1 MSDAASVPKDRLP
14 RPPSDGHPGQRL
26 ERDNDGAPR
35 SRPWRAQSKPRRH
48 ADWLPLP
55 HGVRGVAGGAETTL
69 KSAPKRSH
77 RLEAHSAILE
87 SAHRSTPYGVPRCTS
102 PRATIDP
109 QSADRRAPCL
119 LSLWL
124 R

>member
-1 MSDAASVPKDRLP
+1 M
-14 RPPSDGHPGQRL
+14 
-26 ERDNDGAPR
+26 
-35 SRPWRAQSKPRRH
+35 
-48 ADWLPLP
+48 ADWLPLSRE
-55 HGVRGVAGGAETTL
+55 VRGVAGGAGTTL
-69 KSAPKRSH
+69 ESAPKRSH

-87 SAHRSTPYGVPRCTS
+87 SAHRSTPYGVPTCIS
-102 PRATIDP
+102 SRATIDP